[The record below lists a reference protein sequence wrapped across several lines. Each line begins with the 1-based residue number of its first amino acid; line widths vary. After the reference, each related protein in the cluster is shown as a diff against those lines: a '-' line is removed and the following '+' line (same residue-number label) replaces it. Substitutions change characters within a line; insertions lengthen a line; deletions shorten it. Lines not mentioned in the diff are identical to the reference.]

1 LSDKLATYVSQ
12 QKKNIAKQN
21 FNIKD
26 SLLLAFD
33 NTINSTIKNIEIP
46 YKT

>member
-1 LSDKLATYVSQ
+1 MSDKLATYVSQ

-21 FNIKD
+21 FNVKN

-33 NTINSTIKNIEIP
+33 NTITSTIKNIEIP
-46 YKT
+46 YNT